1 MSSIVIPKFTL
12 WNFQPFYIWTT
23 PDNGGYVISEYRIES
38 ANGQAGYGV
47 FQVCLSSSGPTRTFY
62 VIPYGIY
69 NLSIPLS
76 GNQCSSLYTFYI
88 PIGGLAQ
95 DLSISTSLPLEEGTY
110 TLTFNIGY
118 MQNNTFV
125 VTDSRTVVIYIIPP
139 LGCPPGTYCM
149 MTFTCEMLGGKCLK
163 YGCGCIGNIPTTI
176 CPGGTCCDYNLPGVN
191 CCCAFPQMV
200 PTTTTTTTLTTTTTT
215 VISPTTTVT
224 TSPTTTTTVTY
235 TPTTTTTWTTTTTPT
250 TTYTTTI
257 SLPTTTTTTTTT
269 SPTSPTTIT
278 TTTSSPT
285 IPIPTTSPTTSPTV
299 SPTTPTYP
307 PTVSPTVPTVSP
319 TISTYTPSPTTP
331 PTLSVAPTPTP
342 ITPAPPSKTLL
353 YIAIGGAVAV
363 TLAGLGYYL
372 YRRSKH

>member
-1 MSSIVIPKFTL
+1 MSSTVVPKFTL
-12 WNFQPFYIWTT
+12 WYFQPFYIWTT
-23 PDNGGYVISEYRIES
+23 PDNGGYVISEYGIES

-88 PIGGLAQ
+88 PAGGFAQ
-95 DLSISTSLPLEEGTY
+95 DLSISTPLPLEEGTY

-125 VTDSRTVVIYIIPP
+125 VTDSRTVVIYIVSP

-163 YGCGCIGNIPTTI
+163 YGCGCTGNIPTTI

-191 CCCAFPQMV
+191 CCCAFPQVV
-200 PTTTTTTTLTTTTTT
+200 PTTTITTTLTTTTTT

-224 TSPTTTTTVTY
+224 TSSTTTTTVTY
-235 TPTTTTTWTTTTTPT
+235 TPTTTTT
-250 TTYTTTI
+250 TYITTI
-257 SLPTTTTTTTTT
+257 SLPTTSLTT
-269 SPTSPTTIT
+269 S
-278 TTTSSPT
+278 
-285 IPIPTTSPTTSPTV
+285 
-299 SPTTPTYP
+299 

-319 TISTYTPSPTTP
+319 TTSTYTPSPTTS

-342 ITPAPPSKTLL
+342 VTPAPPSKTLL

-363 TLAGLGYYL
+363 TLAGLGYYI

>member
-200 PTTTTTTTLTTTTTT
+200 PTTTTA
-215 VISPTTTVT
+215 P
-224 TSPTTTTTVTY
+224 P
-235 TPTTTTTWTTTTTPT
+235 P
-250 TTYTTTI
+250 
-257 SLPTTTTTTTTT
+257 
-269 SPTSPTTIT
+269 PTSGG
-278 TTTSSPT
+278 SPD
-285 IPIPTTSPTTSPTV
+285 PSPFSRPEPRAMGPPRRSV
-299 SPTTPTYP
+299 SPRVRGCRCAADADGAGRASAGFPRGTGQRRGSRPGTSRGPKNP
-307 PTVSPTVPTVSP
+307 PP
-319 TISTYTPSPTTP
+319 
-331 PTLSVAPTPTP
+331 
-342 ITPAPPSKTLL
+342 
-353 YIAIGGAVAV
+353 
-363 TLAGLGYYL
+363 
-372 YRRSKH
+372 

>member
-200 PTTTTTTTLTTTTTT
+200 PTTTTTTTLTTTTAPDLRR
-215 VISPTTTVT
+215 VAGSFPLQSPGAEGDGPAPAVREPPR
-224 TSPTTTTTVTY
+224 SRMQMRSRRRWGRQGLRRIPQRDG
-235 TPTTTTTWTTTTTPT
+235 
-250 TTYTTTI
+250 
-257 SLPTTTTTTTTT
+257 
-269 SPTSPTTIT
+269 PTSGI
-278 TTTSSPT
+278 
-285 IPIPTTSPTTSPTV
+285 
-299 SPTTPTYP
+299 
-307 PTVSPTVPTVSP
+307 
-319 TISTYTPSPTTP
+319 
-331 PTLSVAPTPTP
+331 
-342 ITPAPPSKTLL
+342 
-353 YIAIGGAVAV
+353 
-363 TLAGLGYYL
+363 
-372 YRRSKH
+372 